1 MPSGNACASA
11 GAKLVTK
18 DGERSTA
25 EVLEGKKL
33 VALYFSAH
41 WCGPCR
47 KFTPLLSVCYE
58 VRLLLPAALDAI
70 RARRAG
76 ARERGLVLVGVV
88 GSVARREAGPE
99 SDVDV
104 VYEVA
109 GRPTLFDVGEISM
122 DLQDDLGRPI
132 DMIDLKTVKPR
143 LRAAMERDL
152 VRA

>member
-1 MPSGNACASA
+1 MTPS
-11 GAKLVTK
+11 
-18 DGERSTA
+18 D
-25 EVLEGKKL
+25 
-33 VALYFSAH
+33 
-41 WCGPCR
+41 
-47 KFTPLLSVCYE
+47 
-58 VRLLLPAALDAI
+58 LLPAALDAI
-70 RARRAG
+70 RAKQAG

-109 GRPTLFDVGEISM
+109 GRPTLFDIGEISM

-132 DMIDLKTVKPR
+132 DMINLKTVKPR

>member
-1 MPSGNACASA
+1 VTPS
-11 GAKLVTK
+11 
-18 DGERSTA
+18 D
-25 EVLEGKKL
+25 
-33 VALYFSAH
+33 
-41 WCGPCR
+41 
-47 KFTPLLSVCYE
+47 
-58 VRLLLPAALDAI
+58 LLPAALDAI
-70 RARRAG
+70 RAKQAG

-109 GRPTLFDVGEISM
+109 GRPTLFDIGEISM

-132 DMIDLKTVKPR
+132 DMINLKTVKPR

>member
-1 MPSGNACASA
+1 MTDS
-11 GAKLVTK
+11 LDV
-18 DGERSTA
+18 
-25 EVLEGKKL
+25 
-33 VALYFSAH
+33 
-41 WCGPCR
+41 
-47 KFTPLLSVCYE
+47 
-58 VRLLLPAALDAI
+58 LPAALNAI